1 MVRPPL
7 GPPQQAG
14 HSGPDG
20 RVRETVS
27 TSGFW
32 GILGCWPPPAAWS
45 KASQREPGCRL
56 GTGSCAGLWPPHR
69 TTQASRE
76 RCRAATPAAE
86 PKGRPAPVPAVCY
99 FPKLRWAPAWAPS
112 WAISDPWDALRPDT
126 ALPSGSSQRTQQ
138 LHGGQAVREQADQ
151 APRAGGA
158 ASDLHLWAG
167 CGWGVRTQQGKRPRE
182 RAGPHAAC
190 MHVSPKSR
198 EGGPEGC

>member
-1 MVRPPL
+1 MVRPLL

-112 WAISDPWDALRPDT
+112 WAISDPWVALGPDT
-126 ALPSGSSQRTQQ
+126 ALPSGSSQRTRQ

-151 APRAGGA
+151 AP
-158 ASDLHLWAG
+158 
-167 CGWGVRTQQGKRPRE
+167 QG
-182 RAGPHAAC
+182 RAGPRLTFTSGPAAGG
-190 MHVSPKSR
+190 VSGPNKGR
-198 EGGPEGC
+198 GPERGQGPMQHAGT